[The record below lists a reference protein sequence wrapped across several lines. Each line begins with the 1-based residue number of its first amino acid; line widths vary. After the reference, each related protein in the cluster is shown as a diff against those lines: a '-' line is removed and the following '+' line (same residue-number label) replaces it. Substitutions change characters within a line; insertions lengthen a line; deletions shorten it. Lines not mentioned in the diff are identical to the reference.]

1 MSYAPAPTLLSRL
14 TRSKLLPRWQAASV
28 GVGERR
34 SKQKGA
40 GMEFADHREY
50 QPGDDFRYLDV
61 HVHARLGRN
70 YIKQYDIYRA
80 LPINIIVDSSRS
92 MDYGEPNK
100 FKHAMGIAAA
110 LAFIGL
116 AGGDRV
122 EIGVGNGD
130 KLTWSP
136 RFQGV
141 MRSQAMFDWANEQKP
156 SNRGAFAG
164 TLRGALRHFTD
175 KGLVIVLSDWW
186 GVNFKDEV
194 SLLAAT
200 GQEIWAMHIAA
211 PEEIDPSLMG
221 TGEVRLTDVETGQ
234 EVEIALDAGTQDRY
248 RKGFHAWREQLAE
261 QFAHVQGRYML
272 LPTDKPTD
280 RLYLYDW
287 RSLGLI
293 G

>member
-1 MSYAPAPTLLSRL
+1 VNYAPAPALLSRL
-14 TRSKLLPRWQAASV
+14 TRSKLVPRWAAASV

-50 QPGDDFRYLDV
+50 QAGDDFRHLDV
-61 HVHARLGRN
+61 HVHARLGKN
-70 YIKQYDIYRA
+70 YIKQYDVYQA
-80 LPINIIVDSSRS
+80 LPIYIIVDSSRS

-100 FKHAMGIAAA
+100 FQHAMRIAAA

-122 EIGVGNGD
+122 EIAVGNAD

-141 MRSQAMFDWANEQKP
+141 MRGEAMFNWINDQAP
-156 SNRGAFAG
+156 SGRGAFAG

-175 KGLVIVLSDWW
+175 RGLLIVLTDWW
-186 GVNFKDEV
+186 GVDFQDEIA
-194 SLLAAT
+194 LLGAT
-200 GQEIWAMHIAA
+200 GQEIWALHVAA
-211 PEEIDPSLMG
+211 PDEIDPAKMG

-234 EVEIALDAGTQDRY
+234 EVEIALDSGTQDRY
-248 RKGFHAWREQLAE
+248 RKSFTAWRETIGEQIALAK
-261 QFAHVQGRYML
+261 GRYILM
-272 LPTDKPTD
+272 PTDQATD
-280 RLYLYDW
+280 KLYLYDW
-287 RSLGLI
+287 RGLGMI
-293 G
+293 A